1 MKTYSFSILI
11 FCALI
16 FIQGC
21 APTSK
26 PATAIYVTGNGMEP
40 NEKKVLNSNIV
51 DHFVSSGK
59 FDVIERLDDFLNEI
73 ESEQKKQRSGTVDE
87 SQISK
92 LGKQFGVQFVCVT
105 DVTNVK
111 DSKYIS
117 ARLIDVETAK
127 VVATGKATSELESI
141 KQIEEVAGKIVGPI
155 LKASITI
162 SKKPNTANKAKDN
175 EEVKTE
181 DKVESKAE
189 IKTESK
195 TEDKIEKNVPNNNVY
210 QRNLWYDDD

>member
-1 MKTYSFSILI
+1 MKTYSFSALI

-16 FIQGC
+16 IIQGC
-21 APTSK
+21 APNK

-51 DHFVSSGK
+51 DHFVNSGK

-87 SQISK
+87 SQISR

-111 DSKYIS
+111 GSKYIS

-155 LKASITI
+155 LKASITH
-162 SKKPNTANKAKDN
+162 SKKPNTVNKANDN
-175 EEVKTE
+175 E
-181 DKVESKAE
+181 E
-189 IKTESK
+189 IKTEIKSENK
-195 TEDKIEKNVPNNNVY
+195 TENRIEEKKQRNVPSYNNNRFY
-210 QRNLWYDDD
+210 NNNYDDD